1 MGYHENSLEY
11 IAGVLEEKMS
21 KMGTEELVTVLVGF
35 LATSNRNLIL
45 IGLEYFE

>member
-1 MGYHENSLEY
+1 M
-11 IAGVLEEKMS
+11 AGFECVKEFFPEEKLT
-21 KMGTEELVTVLVGF
+21 KMGAEESVTVLVGF